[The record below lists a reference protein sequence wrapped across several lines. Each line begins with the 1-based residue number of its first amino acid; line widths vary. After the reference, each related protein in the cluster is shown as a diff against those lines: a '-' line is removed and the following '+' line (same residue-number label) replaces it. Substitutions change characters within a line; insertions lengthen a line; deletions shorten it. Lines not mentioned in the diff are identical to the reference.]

1 MADIPHHRRS
11 PLDHGR
17 DVPDLSDEALDALDK
32 LLRKVVLYL
41 SDGGMTSLGSDAADT
56 IAALRAQLARE
67 REAGDRL
74 VTAIDRVTGK
84 AWASIATMEDAA
96 YLDGTLAA
104 FRAAR
109 EGGGEG

>member
-1 MADIPHHRRS
+1 
-11 PLDHGR
+11 LDWLPSGAH
-17 DVPDLSDEALDALDK
+17 EAVEHLA
-32 LLRKVVLYL
+32 REN
-41 SDGGMTSLGSDAADT
+41 T
-56 IAALRAQLARE
+56 ALRAQLARE

-109 EGGGEG
+109 EGDE